1 MRKKLALFSAA
12 ALLVMSGCNS
22 RQENASAV
30 TSADTAVTTVST
42 SAGTTAQTTTST
54 TATTIETTTATAQTT
69 VSTTAETAATTLQTT
84 AATTAGTTK
93 TTTAVTTAAT
103 TVQTTVVTDAT
114 TTQTTTAATD
124 RTTTQTTA
132 AATAK
137 TTTST
142 TPPESEPEEADPYK
156 IAAEERRKLLPE
168 IDVPVYS
175 HSFAGDYVLLT
186 VKPEKIYWNYLTDF
200 QPVEGEP
207 FTMLFPA
214 VFYDVFKESDSVLLN
229 FPYYNYT
236 EYGDWEGLEGVTAD
250 FMYLQY
256 TPTGYEWKA
265 GLLYPIKDGILTE
278 LDCIDR
284 VDKYFAHDW
293 YVGYDYFDVL
303 MDDEEG
309 EGFPDE
315 FYYGLTV
322 DEVDRFMTEKH
333 KECAESQKRADEEKE
348 AGLVECVL
356 FSLGHDFM
364 LCGAEM
370 RLTLVE

>member
-1 MRKKLALFSAA
+1 MRKELALFSAA

-30 TSADTAVTTVST
+30 TSADTAVTTIST
-42 SAGTTAQTTTST
+42 TAGTTAQTTTAT
-54 TATTIETTTATAQTT
+54 TATTIETTTA
-69 VSTTAETAATTLQTT
+69 AAQTT
-84 AATTAGTTK
+84 AATTAGTSAT
-93 TTTAVTTAAT
+93 TSQTAAATTAQTTAETTASTTEMTTAVTTAAT
-103 TVQTTVVTDAT
+103 TAHTTAATAAT
-114 TTQTTTAATD
+114 TTQTT
-124 RTTTQTTA
+124 
-132 AATAK
+132 AK
-137 TTTST
+137 TTAST

-175 HSFAGDYVLLT
+175 HTRAGDYVLLT

-207 FTMLFPA
+207 FTLLFPA
-214 VFYDVFKESDSVLLN
+214 VFYDVFRNSDSVVLN
-229 FPYYNYT
+229 FPDYNYT

-250 FMYLQY
+250 FMYLHY

-356 FSLGHDFM
+356 FNLGHDFM
-364 LCGAEM
+364 LMGAEM
-370 RLTLVE
+370 RLTLVK

>member
-12 ALLVMSGCNS
+12 ALLMMSGCNS

-30 TSADTAVTTVST
+30 TTADTAVTTIST
-42 SAGTTAQTTTST
+42 TAGTTAQTTTAT
-54 TATTIETTTATAQTT
+54 TATTIETTT
-69 VSTTAETAATTLQTT
+69 VAAQTT
-84 AATTAGTTK
+84 AATTAETSATTSQ
-93 TTTAVTTAAT
+93 TAAATTSQTAAATTAQTTAAT
-103 TVQTTVVTDAT
+103 TAATTETTTAHTTAATAAT
-114 TTQTTTAATD
+114 TTQTTA
-124 RTTTQTTA
+124 
-132 AATAK
+132 
-137 TTTST
+137 ST

-175 HSFAGDYVLLT
+175 HTRAGDYVLLT

-207 FTMLFPA
+207 FTLLFPA
-214 VFYDVFKESDSVLLN
+214 VFYDVFRESDSVLLN
-229 FPYYNYT
+229 FPDYNYT
-236 EYGDWEGLEGVTAD
+236 QYGDWEGLEGVTAD

-256 TPTGYEWKA
+256 TPDQYGWEA

-293 YVGYDYFDVL
+293 YAGYDYFDVL
-303 MDDEEG
+303 MDYEEG

-322 DEVDRFMTEKH
+322 DEVDRFMTDKH
-333 KECAESQKRADEEKE
+333 MECAESQKRADEEKE
-348 AGLVECVL
+348 AGLVDCVL

-364 LCGAEM
+364 LMGAEM

>member
-12 ALLVMSGCNS
+12 ALMLLSGCNS

-30 TSADTAVTTVST
+30 TSADTAVTTIST
-42 SAGTTAQTTTST
+42 TAGTTAQTTMAT
-54 TATTIETTTATAQTT
+54 TATTIETTTA
-69 VSTTAETAATTLQTT
+69 AAQTT
-84 AATTAGTTK
+84 AATTAGTSAT
-93 TTTAVTTAAT
+93 TSQTAAATTARTTAAT
-103 TVQTTVVTDAT
+103 TAQTTAATTAHTTAATAAT
-114 TTQTTTAATD
+114 TTQTTA
-124 RTTTQTTA
+124 
-132 AATAK
+132 
-137 TTTST
+137 ST

-175 HSFAGDYVLLT
+175 HTRAGDYVLLT

-214 VFYDVFKESDSVLLN
+214 VFYDVFRNSDSVVVN
-229 FPYYNYT
+229 FPDYNYT
-236 EYGDWEGLEGVTAD
+236 QYGDWEGLEGVTAD

-256 TPTGYEWKA
+256 TPDQYGWKA

-293 YVGYDYFDVL
+293 YAGYDYFDVL

-322 DEVDRFMTEKH
+322 DEVDRFMTDKH
-333 KECAESQKRADEEKE
+333 RECAELQKRADEEKE
-348 AGLVECVL
+348 SGLVDCVL

-364 LCGAEM
+364 LMGAEM

>member
-12 ALLVMSGCNS
+12 ALLMMSGCNS

-30 TSADTAVTTVST
+30 TSADTAVTTIST
-42 SAGTTAQTTTST
+42 TAGTTAQTTTAT
-54 TATTIETTTATAQTT
+54 TATTIETTTA
-69 VSTTAETAATTLQTT
+69 AAQTT
-84 AATTAGTTK
+84 AATTAETSATTSQTAAETTAQTTAATTAATTE

-103 TVQTTVVTDAT
+103 TAHTTAATAAT
-114 TTQTTTAATD
+114 TTQTTA
-124 RTTTQTTA
+124 
-132 AATAK
+132 
-137 TTTST
+137 ST

-175 HSFAGDYVLLT
+175 HTRAGDYVLLT

-207 FTMLFPA
+207 FTLLFPA
-214 VFYDVFKESDSVLLN
+214 VFYDVFRESDSVLLN

-236 EYGDWEGLEGVTAD
+236 RYGDWEGLEGVTAD

-256 TPTGYEWKA
+256 TPDQYGWEA

-293 YVGYDYFDVL
+293 YAGYDYFDVL

-322 DEVDRFMTEKH
+322 DEVDRFMTDKH
-333 KECAESQKRADEEKE
+333 RECAESQKRADEEKE
-348 AGLVECVL
+348 AGLVDCVL

-364 LCGAEM
+364 LMGAEM

>member
-1 MRKKLALFSAA
+1 MKKHLALFSAA
-12 ALLVMSGCNS
+12 ILLISGCS
-22 RQENASAV
+22 PRQESTSLV
-30 TSADTAVTTVST
+30 TSADTSATTPATTVAT
-42 SAGTTAQTTTST
+42 TPATTAAATV
-54 TATTIETTTATAQTT
+54 ATTTTTAAATVATT
-69 VSTTAETAATTLQTT
+69 TTAATTTAATTAATTPQTT
-84 AATTAGTTK
+84 AATT
-93 TTTAVTTAAT
+93 TTTTTTTTAAT
-103 TVQTTVVTDAT
+103 TAK
-114 TTQTTTAATD
+114 TTAAT
-124 RTTTQTTA
+124 TIEQ
-132 AATAK
+132 
-137 TTTST
+137 
-142 TPPESEPEEADPYK
+142 PEEPEEADPYE
-156 IAAEERRKLLPE
+156 IAATERRKLLPE

-175 HSFAGDYVLLT
+175 HSCAGDYVLLT
-186 VKPEKIYWNYLTDF
+186 VKPEKIYWNYLEDF

-214 VFYDVFKESDSVLLN
+214 VFYDVFKNSDSVLLN

-236 EYGDWEGLEGVTAD
+236 RYDDWEGLEGVTAD

-256 TPTGYEWKA
+256 TPNQYGWQA

-293 YVGYDYFDVL
+293 FAGYDSFDVL
-303 MDDEEG
+303 MDNEEG

-333 KECAESQKRADEEKE
+333 KECAESQKRADEEME
-348 AGLVECVL
+348 AGLIDCVL

-364 LCGAEM
+364 LIGSEM
-370 RLTLVE
+370 RLSLVE